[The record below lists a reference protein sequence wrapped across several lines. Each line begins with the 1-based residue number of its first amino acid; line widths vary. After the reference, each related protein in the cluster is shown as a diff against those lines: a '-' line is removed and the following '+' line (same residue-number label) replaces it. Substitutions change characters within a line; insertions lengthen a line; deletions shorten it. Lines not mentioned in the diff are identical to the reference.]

1 MKNTIKLKSLL
12 EDIEEGSPAFDY
24 AAMQAKKHHE
34 KSFKLG
40 GKEFPVKEEHLD
52 SNKVD
57 EYFHKILGQIR
68 TYSRKLNS
76 EETYKLH
83 EKLKRF
89 FEKAI

>member
-1 MKNTIKLKSLL
+1 
-12 EDIEEGSPAFDY
+12 
-24 AAMQAKKHHE
+24 
-34 KSFKLG
+34 
-40 GKEFPVKEEHLD
+40 VKEEHLD